1 MPPVLAV
8 TPRWNWK
15 GDHHLRLAVLAAVAI
30 VAAGCSGPPNAR
42 PPASTSTSTSTTGV
56 AAAPSTAP
64 VRGAKNLTISDAVR
78 TQLIAAVAAQNGF
91 APSEYSGLR
100 QGLTYYAIDTTTE
113 ISWAGAQMVPAP
125 SPNPNQPTQ
134 AQVSSQ
140 DEGSY
145 YIFEEP
151 RGGTWKVYA
160 TGGTPQLGACGVT
173 VPPAILQAWGW
184 PSGTCR
190 APIS

>member
-1 MPPVLAV
+1 MVEAV
-8 TPRWNWK
+8 TRRG
-15 GDHHLRLAVLAAVAI
+15 GDHFRLAVLAAVAI
-30 VAAGCSGPPNAR
+30 VAAGCSGSPSSQA
-42 PPASTSTSTSTTGV
+42 PASTSSTG
-56 AAAPSTAP
+56 AAASPATSP
-64 VRGAKNLTISDAVR
+64 VRGAKNLIISDTVR
-78 TQLIAAVAAQNGF
+78 TQLIAAVAAQNRV

-100 QGLTYYAIDTTTE
+100 QGLTYYAVDTTTE
-113 ISWAGAQMVPAP
+113 TYWAGAQMVAAP

-145 YIFEEP
+145 YVFEEP

-160 TGGTPQLGACGVT
+160 TGGTPQLGACGIT
-173 VPPAILQAWGW
+173 VPPAIIQAWGW

-190 APIS
+190 SPGS